1 MYTVGLDVD
10 TRAYFTAATMIIAV
24 PTGIKIFSWIA
35 TMWGGSI
42 VLRTPMLFAIGF
54 IFLFTLGGL
63 TGVILS
69 NSGIDIALHD
79 TYYVVA
85 HFHYVLSMGAVF
97 ALFAG
102 FYYWI
107 GKITGLQ
114 YPETLGQIH
123 FWVFFIGVNLTFFPM
138 HFLGLAGMPRRIP
151 DYPDAFAGWNAIC
164 SYGSYLSIIA
174 TLFFFYIVY
183 LTLTGNNLCG
193 NNPWSFD
200 ETTEG
205 QSKQSATLEWMLP
218 SPPAFHTFEEIPA
231 IKELNVSDELL
242 HTESLLNGK

>member
-1 MYTVGLDVD
+1 
-10 TRAYFTAATMIIAV
+10 MIIAV

-42 VLRTPMLFAIGF
+42 VFRTPMLFAIGF
-54 IFLFTLGGL
+54 IFLFTVGGL
-63 TGVILS
+63 TGVILA

-123 FWVFFIGVNLTFFPM
+123 FWIFFIGVNLTFFPM

-151 DYPDAFAGWNAIC
+151 DYPDAFAGWNAVC
-164 SYGSYLSIIA
+164 SYGSYLSILS
-174 TLFFFYIVY
+174 TLLFFYIVY
-183 LTLTGNNLCG
+183 LTLTGNEVCPS
-193 NNPWSFD
+193 NPWNFESD
-200 ETTEG
+200 KNSKVPG
-205 QSKQSATLEWMLP
+205 ASPLPSPQSPTLEWMLP

-231 IKELNVSDELL
+231 IKALQSTGDHKIIN
-242 HTESLLNGK
+242 